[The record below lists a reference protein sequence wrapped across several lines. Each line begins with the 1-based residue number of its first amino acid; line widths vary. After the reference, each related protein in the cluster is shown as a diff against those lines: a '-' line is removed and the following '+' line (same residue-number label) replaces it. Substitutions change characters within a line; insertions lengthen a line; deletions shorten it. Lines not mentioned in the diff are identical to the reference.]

1 MGNILSSTS
10 EDIQNNNKY
19 KTHAFIYSSFIIHMN
34 EFGKD
39 SMLVLHFCIV
49 MNIHE
54 TSSSHFV
61 TFFNICIKIGEYYLT
76 ALL

>member
-1 MGNILSSTS
+1 MGNILSSIS

-49 MNIHE
+49 MKPPHHILLPFLI
-54 TSSSHFV
+54 FV
-61 TFFNICIKIGEYYLT
+61 
-76 ALL
+76 